1 MESLKRDT
9 RLKLSHNPTGELIKI
24 LTQALRGKGNGGER
38 QFPFHTRK
46 NF

>member
-9 RLKLSHNPTGELIKI
+9 RLKLSHNPTGELVKI
-24 LTQALRGKGNGGER
+24 LTQVLSHKAKGWER
-38 QFPFHTRK
+38 KFPFHTRK